1 VQEID
6 ICQLSNMLQ
15 AAADEVIKNK
25 TYLSELDTFIGDG
38 DHGTT
43 IARTMEV
50 MLTAVANSQQDNLK
64 ALLEKIGWEILG
76 VNGGAT
82 GPLFGSL
89 FIGLSEG
96 IGAEEK
102 IDAMIL
108 AKMFKKAE
116 ERVLK
121 VSGASAGDKTL
132 IDALLPAVAAIEL
145 NAGERDICTQLEA
158 AAKAAEKGAEAT
170 IYMTAKK
177 GRAKNMSQRSIGHKD
192 PGATSLALLFKG
204 FSLGAG
210 NS

>member
-1 VQEID
+1 MQEIG
-6 ICQLSNMLQ
+6 IYQLSNMLQ
-15 AAADEVIKNK
+15 AAADEIIKNK

-50 MLTAVANSQQDNLK
+50 MLTAVAHSPQDNLK
-64 ALLEKIGWEILG
+64 VLLEKVGWEILG

-89 FIGLSEG
+89 FLGLSDG
-96 IGAEEK
+96 MGAAAT
-102 IDAMIL
+102 IDAKML

-132 IDALLPAVAAIEL
+132 IDALLQAVAAIEGH
-145 NAGERDICTQLEA
+145 AGEGDICAQLEA
-158 AAKAAEKGAEAT
+158 AAEAADKGAEAT
-170 IYMTAKK
+170 INMTAKK
-177 GRAKNMSQRSIGHKD
+177 GRAKNMSQRSFGHKD
-192 PGATSLALLFKG
+192 PGATSMALLFKG
-204 FSLGAG
+204 LSIGARK
-210 NS
+210 S

>member
-50 MLTAVANSQQDNLK
+50 MLTAVANSPQDNLK
-64 ALLEKIGWEILG
+64 ALLEKVGWEILG

-89 FIGLSEG
+89 FLGLSDGME
-96 IGAEEK
+96 AAAT
-102 IDAMIL
+102 IDAKML

-132 IDALLPAVAAIEL
+132 IDALLPAVAAIEGH
-145 NAGERDICTQLEA
+145 AGEDDICAQLEA
-158 AAKAAEKGAEAT
+158 AAEAADKGAEAT
-170 IYMTAKK
+170 INMTAKK

-192 PGATSLALLFKG
+192 PGATSMALLFKG
-204 FSLGAG
+204 LSIGARK
-210 NS
+210 S